1 MKDIE
6 PKHASVFFRERL
18 LQELQHRS
26 TTTTK
31 KQVTRH
37 RLHGSWSQTREPT
50 RKRRTDNVAALR
62 RSSLFPHGTVMLVRV
77 IKVAF
82 NLVFACIDGLS
93 RIIIRTAITTIREK
107 YSFPGTQDA
116 GPEHQAPGSGLP

>member
-26 TTTTK
+26 TTTK

-93 RIIIRTAITTIREK
+93 RISAPLLLLLEK